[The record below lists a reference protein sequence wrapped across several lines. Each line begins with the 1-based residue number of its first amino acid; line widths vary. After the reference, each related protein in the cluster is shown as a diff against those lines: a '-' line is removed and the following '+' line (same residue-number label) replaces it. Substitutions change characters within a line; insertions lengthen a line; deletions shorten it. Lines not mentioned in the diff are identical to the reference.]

1 MESVVDADATCNIS
15 LGVNSHII
23 LLTVSVLCIIILVTS
38 LMLIVW
44 RSRAYLVNMMFNIIL
59 GDTSDLKGLF
69 GYFKTFLNQPFS
81 LRCAH

>member
-1 MESVVDADATCNIS
+1 MESVVDADATCNIT

-44 RSRAYLVNMMFNIIL
+44 RSRAYLVNN
-59 GDTSDLKGLF
+59 DV
-69 GYFKTFLNQPFS
+69 
-81 LRCAH
+81 